1 MRSNPFQSDPR
12 RVLPQVLFATETFST
27 GLNMPAKCVVF
38 AGIRKFDGVAFRWLT
53 GGEYIQ
59 MSGRAGRRGLDD
71 KGVVVMMIDSKMEPA
86 IAKQVIRGTPDV
98 MASEF
103 RLSYNMLLNVIRL
116 DVAELRPEALITRS
130 LRQWQMRTALPALE
144 ARAAALDAAADAV
157 AIGENE
163 DEEVAAEQLFV
174 LLQELAALSGAARD
188 VANLPQFALP
198 FLQPGRL
205 VRVLLPPRDLTA
217 GPIVPAQAPH
227 TPGALPPCL
236 LPSAAICLQECMCL
250 FACLLLRLSAGTASD
265 VPPVLAL
272 HLGVFSSLNCSL
284 NCLL

>member
-1 MRSNPFQSDPR
+1 
-12 RVLPQVLFATETFST
+12 
-27 GLNMPAKCVVF
+27 MPAKCVVF

-71 KGVVVMMIDSKMEPA
+71 KGVVVMMVDSKMEPA

-144 ARAAALDAAADAV
+144 ARVAALDAAADAV
-157 AIGENE
+157 AIGENG
-163 DEEVAAEQLFV
+163 DDEVAAEQLCV

-205 VRVLLPPRDLTA
+205 VRVLLPPRDLATGLIA
-217 GPIVPAQAPH
+217 PAQAPH

-236 LPSAAICLQECMCL
+236 LPSAAICVQECRFFLCFPL
-250 FACLLLRLSAGTASD
+250 VVASYGGYCQRCASSGASD
-265 VPPVLAL
+265 VPPVPAV
-272 HLGVFSSLNCSL
+272 HLGVFPSLD
-284 NCLL
+284 CLL